1 MSDVIIHGHPL
12 SPYAWTARMAC
23 AEKGVAF
30 EARTADTASPA
41 HRAMHP
47 FGKIPVLQHGEI
59 VVYETLAIGHYI
71 DRAFDGPPL
80 QPADVMGQ
88 TDMLRWISIV
98 NGYCFA
104 VMNGLIKARFAGL
117 QAGGQADEETIRS
130 FREPLAR
137 QVGLIEATLSEWP
150 FLAGDVFSLADAFL
164 YPQLCYA
171 AQTPEGVE
179 ALAPAPATRAWLATL
194 EARPAVRAGGPFG
207 GA

>member
-1 MSDVIIHGHPL
+1 MNDVIIHGHPL

-30 EARTADTASPA
+30 EARTADTASPE
-41 HRAMHP
+41 HRALHP
-47 FGKIPVLQHGEI
+47 FGKIPVLQHGDV
-59 VVYETLAIGHYI
+59 VVYETLAIADYV

-80 QPADVMGQ
+80 RPADLIGR

-98 NGYCFA
+98 NGYCFPT
-104 VMNGLIKARFAGL
+104 MNGLIKARFSPMQTGAPV
-117 QAGGQADEETIRS
+117 DEAVIRS
-130 FREPLAR
+130 FREPLAE
-137 QVGLIEATLSEWP
+137 QVGLIEATLSRRP
-150 FLAGDVFSLADAFL
+150 FLAGDAFSLADAFL

-179 ALAPAPATRAWLATL
+179 ALAGAPTTRAWLASMD
-194 EARPAVRAGGPFG
+194 ARPAVKASGPFA